1 MATLLLEACGHPYD
15 GPVPRLLVD
24 VSPLRANR
32 DFRLLFAGQLVSLLG
47 SNLTT
52 VAVPYQVYR
61 ETHSSLWVGVASLI
75 QLPFLIA
82 GSLGGGALGDQ
93 HDKRTLLGFGSL
105 VLALAS
111 AGLALNAHL
120 AHAHFVALVVLAAFA
135 AGFAGF
141 AGPIR
146 AAAIPRLVRP
156 NELVAAYSLNQIIV
170 NGAAV
175 VGPSLAGLLLAG
187 FGLTWCYLFDALTF
201 VVLMAATAFMAPMA
215 PLGAHP
221 TSALLRSIGEGFAYV
236 RTHTVA
242 QAVYLM
248 DLSAMVFGLPRA
260 LFPAVALSV
269 YHGGPRT
276 LGLLYAAPGAGA
288 LIMAVVT
295 GWIAHARRPGRLVAF
310 AVAAW
315 GGAMAVFGL
324 VPVLGV
330 GLACLGVA
338 GAMDVISTVLRNAI
352 LQNAITEEY
361 RGRISAIQMAVV
373 TGGPRL
379 GDGESGLVASL
390 TSTGFSIVSGGLA
403 CIVAVA
409 LLVRWQPD
417 FWRREGI

>member
-1 MATLLLEACGHPYD
+1 MATLLLRGCADPYD

-24 VSPLRANR
+24 VSPLRDNR

-47 SNLTT
+47 SNLTI

-61 ETHSSLWVGVASLI
+61 ETHSSLWVGVASVI

-93 HDKRTLLGFGSL
+93 RDKRTLLMFGSFI
-105 VLALAS
+105 LAVAS
-111 AGLALNAHL
+111 AGLAFNAHL
-120 AHAHFVALVVLAAFA
+120 AHAHFVALVALAALA

-141 AGPIR
+141 SGPVR
-146 AAAIPRLVRP
+146 AAAIPRLVRSD
-156 NELVAAYSLNQIIV
+156 ELVAAYSLNQIIV
-170 NGAAV
+170 NVGAV

-187 FGLTWCYLFDALTF
+187 FGLTWCYLLDALTF
-201 VVLMAATAFMAPMA
+201 VVLVVATALMAPMA
-215 PLGAHP
+215 PIVAHP
-221 TSALLRSIGEGFAYV
+221 TSALLHSIAEGFGYV
-236 RTHTVA
+236 RTHAVA

-288 LIMAVVT
+288 LVMAVLT
-295 GWIAHARRPGRLVAF
+295 GWISHARRPGRLVAL

-315 GGAMAVFGL
+315 GAAIAVFGL

-330 GLACLGVA
+330 GLVCLGVA

-352 LQNAITEEY
+352 LQSAISEEY

-379 GDGESGLVASL
+379 GDAESGLVASV

-403 CIVAVA
+403 CIVGVA
-409 LLVRWQPD
+409 LLVRWRPD
-417 FWRREGI
+417 FWRRDSI